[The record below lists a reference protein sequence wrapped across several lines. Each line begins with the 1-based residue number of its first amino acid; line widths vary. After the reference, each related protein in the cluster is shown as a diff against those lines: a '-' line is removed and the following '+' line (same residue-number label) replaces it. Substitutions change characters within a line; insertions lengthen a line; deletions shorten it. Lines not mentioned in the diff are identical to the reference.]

1 MEKKDRYELLCKQV
15 ESLAAGETNVVGV
28 LANVSA
34 AMKTMFPEEF
44 FWVGFYIVASP
55 PALPYREGA
64 LQVGDSAPYKS
75 AHPDIYNILKANS
88 LNHRNNPTEAE

>member
-1 MEKKDRYELLCKQV
+1 MNRCEAALNKSKTMEKKDRYELLCKQV

-55 PALPYREGA
+55 PALPCREGA
-64 LQVGDSAPYKS
+64 
-75 AHPDIYNILKANS
+75 S
-88 LNHRNNPTEAE
+88 LRSVY

>member
-28 LANVSA
+28 LANASA

-55 PALPYREGA
+55 PALPCREGA
-64 LQVGDSAPYKS
+64 SQAHYLQTELVRIKELSKWLER
-75 AHPDIYNILKANS
+75 IFLKVKQ
-88 LNHRNNPTEAE
+88 LI

>member
-1 MEKKDRYELLCKQV
+1 MEEKMKRERYELLCKQV

-55 PALPYREGA
+55 PALPCRRE
-64 LQVGDSAPYKS
+64 LSKWEILLHISLLIQIFI
-75 AHPDIYNILKANS
+75 IY
-88 LNHRNNPTEAE
+88 